1 MISIAE
7 VKEISQPDSLNRK
20 TVVESQAIKL
30 IPTFPVTKNSERLFL
45 T

>member
-1 MISIAE
+1 MISVADS
-7 VKEISQPDSLNRK
+7 KEISQPDSLNRK

-30 IPTFPVTKNSERLFL
+30 IPTFRVTKISERLIL